1 MSELSVYE
9 KNIYNTY
16 LKISRRGRG
25 FKYRKN
31 FDNLSDENFTYI
43 KKISHI
49 LSNKKIDPFMYFT
62 APYKLYSEEYINLKY
77 FTTFNAISSY
87 KKYLEN
93 LQLTEPD
100 HSYNLTQLR
109 NSFKHIYQVCF
120 DNNLSS
126 CKDYLELHKGLYPQ
140 YILDLKDGHICY
152 YSLLSLDLCEKNI
165 QLEKNTVEF
174 VCKNFYNL
182 LSSLRSRLVF
192 SKKIKPL
199 SIKLIKTI
207 NKILITNDK

>member
-1 MSELSVYE
+1 MSKLSVYE
-9 KNIYNTY
+9 QNIYNTF
-16 LKISRRGRG
+16 LKVSREGKG
-25 FKYRKN
+25 FRYRKN
-31 FDNLSDENFTYI
+31 FNNISDEKYNYI
-43 KKISHI
+43 KKISHV
-49 LSNKKIDPFMYFT
+49 LSNKKIDPLMFFT
-62 APYKLYSEEYINLKY
+62 APYKLYAEEYIDLKY
-77 FTTFNAISSY
+77 FTTFGAISSY

-93 LQLTEPD
+93 LQLTDPD
-100 HSYNLTQLR
+100 HSYNINVLR

-120 DNNLSS
+120 DNNLST
-126 CKDYLELHKGLYPQ
+126 CKEYLTVEKGLYPQ
-140 YILDLKDGHICY
+140 YILDLKEGNVCY
-152 YSLLSLDLCEKNI
+152 YALLSLDLCEKDI
-165 QLEKNTVEF
+165 KLEKKTVEF

>member
-1 MSELSVYE
+1 MSKLSIYE
-9 KNIYNTY
+9 QNIYNTF
-16 LKISRRGRG
+16 LKVSRDGKG
-25 FKYRKN
+25 FRYRKN
-31 FDNLSDENFTYI
+31 FDNISDEKYTYI
-43 KKISHI
+43 KKISHV
-49 LSNKKIDPFMYFT
+49 LSNKKIDPYMFFT
-62 APYKLYSEEYINLKY
+62 APYKLYAEEYIDLKY

-100 HSYNLTQLR
+100 HSYNITQLR
-109 NSFKHIYQVCF
+109 DSFKHIYQVCF
-120 DNNLSS
+120 DNNLST
-126 CKDYLELHKGLYPQ
+126 CKEYLKLQKGLYPQ
-140 YILDLKDGHICY
+140 YILDLKEGKICY
-152 YSLLSLDLCEKNI
+152 YSILSLNLSEADVK
-165 QLEKNTVEF
+165 LEKKTVEF

-207 NKILITNDK
+207 NKILKINDK

>member
-1 MSELSVYE
+1 MQKVDIEALGISEDV
-9 KNIYNTY
+9 KMTRIYLVVQT
-16 LKISRRGRG
+16 
-25 FKYRKN
+25 N
-31 FDNLSDENFTYI
+31 FFGTNAESEDNLDE
-43 KKISHI
+43 
-49 LSNKKIDPFMYFT
+49 
-62 APYKLYSEEYINLKY
+62 LYSEEYINLKY

-199 SIKLIKTI
+199 SINTI
-207 NKILITNDK
+207 TIFQDLGKQNLYAQAVR

>member
-1 MSELSVYE
+1 MSQLSVYE

-16 LKISRRGRG
+16 LKVSRSGKG
-25 FKYRKN
+25 FRYRKN
-31 FDNLSDENFTYI
+31 FDNISDEKYTYL

-49 LSNKKIDPFMYFT
+49 LRNKKIDPIMYFT
-62 APYKLYSEEYINLKY
+62 APYKIYSEEFIDLKY

-87 KKYLEN
+87 KKYIESI
-93 LQLTEPD
+93 QLTQPN
-100 HSYNLTQLR
+100 HAHNITQLR

-120 DNNLSS
+120 DKNLKN
-126 CKDYLELHKGLYPQ
+126 CADYLKIEKGLYPQ
-140 YILDLKDGHICY
+140 FILDLKDGNICY
-152 YSLLSLDLCEKNI
+152 YSLLSLNLSEQNI
-165 QLEKNTVEF
+165 KLEKKTVEF

-207 NKILITNDK
+207 NKILKYNDK